1 MQKNETKLQAFLRRK
16 GNYLAGGVMA
26 AAFIGLMILG
36 ANVNITIG
44 EDYIY
49 TKKVQEKVLEKV
61 DSYLSE
67 HDNNTWDS
75 YYGIKE
81 LGLRYD
87 AHIAALDG
95 EMFVYNVE
103 FDRTVTDDTVSQ
115 LKEQIVKKCG
125 VYSEDNNYGEY
136 MIEKTGEKSLRVIL
150 DLGNAT
156 DAKAITGIFR
166 ALDDIDGVVK
176 AVVNDYNTPAAS
188 SAADKT
194 A

>member
-1 MQKNETKLQAFLRRK
+1 MQNNDSKLQIFLRRK
-16 GNYLAGGVMA
+16 GNYIAGGLMA

-36 ANVNITIG
+36 ANVNTAIG
-44 EDYIY
+44 EDYIS
-49 TKKVQEKVLEKV
+49 TKKVQERVQEKV
-61 DSYLSE
+61 DSYLAQY
-67 HDNNTWDS
+67 DNTWDG

-87 AHIAALDG
+87 AHIAAMDG
-95 EMFVYNVE
+95 EMFVYDVE
-103 FDRTVTDDTVSQ
+103 FDRAVTDDTVSQ
-115 LKEQIVKKCG
+115 LREQIVKKCG
-125 VYSEDNNYGEY
+125 EYSEDNNYGEY

-156 DAKAITGIFR
+156 DSKAITGIFR

-176 AVVNDYNTPAAS
+176 AVVNDDSAPPAS
-188 SAADKT
+188 SEADKT

>member
-1 MQKNETKLQAFLRRK
+1 MQNNDSKLQIFLRRK
-16 GNYLAGGVMA
+16 GNYIAGGLMA

-36 ANVNITIG
+36 ANVNTAIG
-44 EDYIY
+44 EDYIS
-49 TKKVQEKVLEKV
+49 TKKVQERVQEKV
-61 DSYLSE
+61 DSYLAQY
-67 HDNNTWDS
+67 DNTWDG

-87 AHIAALDG
+87 AHIAAMDG
-95 EMFVYNVE
+95 EMFVYDVE
-103 FDRTVTDDTVSQ
+103 FDRAVTDDTVSQ
-115 LKEQIVKKCG
+115 LREQIVKKCG
-125 VYSEDNNYGEY
+125 EYSEDNNYGEY